1 MLLGGLGQKGIDV
14 VHLFRRSRGIADYAA
29 ADAGLGK
36 LFRQA
41 VCARDGI
48 SGFVVKFSDGMSR
61 LFRQLIREYVY
72 MDICC
77 LHKNFP
83 SQSRK

>member
-1 MLLGGLGQKGIDV
+1 MDMIQYSGIDLKQPKGRIV
-14 VHLFRRSRGIADYAA
+14 LN
-29 ADAGLGK
+29 
-36 LFRQA
+36 
-41 VCARDGI
+41 
-48 SGFVVKFSDGMSR
+48 GMSR

>member
-1 MLLGGLGQKGIDV
+1 M
-14 VHLFRRSRGIADYAA
+14 SRGIADYAA

-48 SGFVVKFSDGMSR
+48 SGFVVKFSDGEKQTEPPI
-61 LFRQLIREYVY
+61 F
-72 MDICC
+72 
-77 LHKNFP
+77 
-83 SQSRK
+83 